1 MRDIFVKC
9 FYVWTEIGPRT
20 LSLTFFRSRIGMDF
34 HFKILDHRLLS
45 MIGLDSDWKK
55 SQSAHLY
62 RAYRWFGA

>member
-34 HFKILDHRLLS
+34 HFKILDWTRIGKNLS
-45 MIGLDSDWKK
+45 PLISTVRTGGSVLKLD
-55 SQSAHLY
+55 
-62 RAYRWFGA
+62 